1 MMRITNKFYIYMII
15 FILIMI
21 YLPEISQYTGVEFK
35 ESYVLAIL
43 IFIGGIFSNK
53 LIVRESDS

>member
-1 MMRITNKFYIYMII
+1 MMIVTNKFYIYLII
-15 FILIMI
+15 FLLIML

-53 LIVRESDS
+53 LVVRENDS

>member
-15 FILIMI
+15 FILIML

-53 LIVRESDS
+53 LVVRENDS

>member
-1 MMRITNKFYIYMII
+1 MIVTNKFYIYLII
-15 FILIMI
+15 FLLIML

-53 LIVRESDS
+53 LVVRENDS